1 MTLSDMIELQEWPKV
16 DEHHPGAKASVADRT
31 CPMCEYVAPNKI
43 QMAHHQR
50 LWHK

>member
-1 MTLSDMIELQEWPKV
+1 MTLGAMSDLQEWPEV
-16 DEHHPGAKASVADRT
+16 DEHHPGAKGTMEDRI
-31 CPMCEYVAPNKI
+31 CSKCEHFTPNKT